1 MAPTRVSSLAWNF
14 HETSKR
20 RLHPLMKFTSKIK
33 GTKPCRRREEN
44 KKNPSSWCQE
54 RKLDRNGTRSSTG
67 GSSGFPFF
75 PLVPLSPAKQWPWP
89 VAKSIA
95 LLFHQSVTSRV
106 TWIFHLFHYY
116 FIQMCPSDWRLALW
130 RYSTVDRIDFVGKSV
145 KIRFDQQFDRTM
157 SIWNLATVIGWMSIL
172 YGHFMSCA
180 ATKFIELFNLTGLV
194 IIF

>member
-1 MAPTRVSSLAWNF
+1 MAPTRVYLAWNF

-75 PLVPLSPAKQWPWP
+75 SCSFVSSKAVAVTCCQIDSIIISPKCYIPCHLNISP
-89 VAKSIA
+89 IS
-95 LLFHQSVTSRV
+95 LLFYSNVSKWLKIGLMT
-106 TWIFHLFHYY
+106 LFDCWSNWFRRKICQNPIWSYNVNLKLGD
-116 FIQMCPSDWRLALW
+116 SDWMD
-130 RYSTVDRIDFVGKSV
+130 VDFV
-145 KIRFDQQFDRTM
+145 RTF
-157 SIWNLATVIGWMSIL
+157 
-172 YGHFMSCA
+172 Y
-180 ATKFIELFNLTGLV
+180 ELCSYQIHR
-194 IIF
+194 II